1 MGDSSKK
8 SSIVNAINN
17 SFDLDEL
24 VMDDSLKSI
33 AIVGEGLRNQMTKAL
48 YLISEV
54 LNTNNIKIEY
64 IIQGASN
71 NSLFILIN
79 KKNEE
84 ICLRSLY
91 KAIYEDRLLEK

>member
-1 MGDSSKK
+1 MLFRS
-8 SSIVNAINN
+8 ALNN

-24 VMDDSLKSI
+24 IVDDSLKSI

-48 YLISEV
+48 YIISEV
-54 LNTNNIKIEY
+54 LNKNEINIEY

-79 KKNEE
+79 KKDEKS
-84 ICLRSLY
+84 CLHSLY
-91 KAIYEDRLLEK
+91 KSIYEDKIL